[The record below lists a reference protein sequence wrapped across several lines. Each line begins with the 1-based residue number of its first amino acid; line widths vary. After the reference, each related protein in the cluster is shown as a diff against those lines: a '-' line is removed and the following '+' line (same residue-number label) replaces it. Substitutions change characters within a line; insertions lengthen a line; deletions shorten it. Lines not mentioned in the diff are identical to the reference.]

1 MRKPAETGDG
11 GTLEHPSVTRR
22 WCFPDCSI
30 FSLACYLQMPI
41 AETIWVSETQQC
53 HRKVCIFKGTER
65 WLQLIVIVWAS
76 LNFSQFLECK
86 TEDHMKVQK
95 LLCSFLP
102 FSVWLSAIHNQE
114 IQQPLYLKKNIHI
127 YIDIFIFCILFLAA
141 VVPGASESQ
150 LSASGVS
157 YMEDL
162 CKENFHELFGINKVF
177 LKVP

>member
-53 HRKVCIFKGTER
+53 HRKVCIFKGTEW

-95 LLCSFLP
+95 LLCSFLSQSDFQLYTTRK
-102 FSVWLSAIHNQE
+102 FSNLCILKKYTYIYKYIYILHFVFGSCSTRCFRISAIS
-114 IQQPLYLKKNIHI
+114 IR
-127 YIDIFIFCILFLAA
+127 CFLHGRLVQREFSRAFWYKQS
-141 VVPGASESQ
+141 VP
-150 LSASGVS
+150 
-157 YMEDL
+157 
-162 CKENFHELFGINKVF
+162 
-177 LKVP
+177 

>member
-1 MRKPAETGDG
+1 MFSR
-11 GTLEHPSVTRR
+11 LQHPFTCLLFADAHSWNNLSQWDTAVPQESLYFQRNWVVIATHCDCVSISELLTISWVQNRR
-22 WCFPDCSI
+22 SHEG
-30 FSLACYLQMPI
+30 S
-41 AETIWVSETQQC
+41 
-53 HRKVCIFKGTER
+53 KVVV
-65 WLQLIVIVWAS
+65 L
-76 LNFSQFLECK
+76 
-86 TEDHMKVQK
+86 
-95 LLCSFLP
+95 LP

>member
-30 FSLACYLQMPI
+30 LSLACYLQMPI
-41 AETIWVSETQQC
+41 AESIWVSATQQC
-53 HRKVCIFKGTER
+53 HRKVCIFKGTEW

-95 LLCSFLP
+95 LLCSFLSQSDFQLYTTRK
-102 FSVWLSAIHNQE
+102 FSNLCI
-114 IQQPLYLKKNIHI
+114 LKKYTYI

-162 CKENFHELFGINKVF
+162 CKENFHELFGINS
-177 LKVP
+177 VP